1 MKALKNYFR
10 KRKHRMYVN
19 MYINE
24 LRWDSLNIMISA
36 SATDWT
42 DATTRV
48 LNSNATLIRKYERRR
63 RWLKF

>member
-1 MKALKNYFR
+1 MR
-10 KRKHRMYVN
+10 KYLRKKRHRIYIN
-19 MYINE
+19 RYINE

-36 SATDWT
+36 SATEWT

-48 LNSNATLIRKYERRR
+48 LINNALLIRKYERRN

>member
-1 MKALKNYFR
+1 MKNYFR
-10 KRKHRMYVN
+10 KRRHRMYLN
-19 MYINE
+19 RYINE

-36 SATDWT
+36 SATEWT

-48 LNSNATLIRKYERRR
+48 LINNALLIRKYERRN

>member
-1 MKALKNYFR
+1 
-10 KRKHRMYVN
+10 MYIYK
-19 MYINE
+19 YINE

-36 SATDWT
+36 SATEWT

-48 LNSNATLIRKYERRR
+48 LINNALLIRKYERRR

>member
-24 LRWDSLNIMISA
+24 LRWESLNMMISA
-36 SATDWT
+36 SASEWT

-48 LNSNATLIRKYERRR
+48 LINNSMLIRKYERRR

>member
-1 MKALKNYFR
+1 MKAMKKFIR
-10 KRKHRMYVN
+10 KKRHKMYVN

-24 LRWDSLNIMISA
+24 LRWESLNIMISA
-36 SATDWT
+36 SATEWT

-48 LNSNATLIRKYERRR
+48 LINNSMLIRKYERRK

>member
-1 MKALKNYFR
+1 
-10 KRKHRMYVN
+10 MYIYK
-19 MYINE
+19 YINE

-36 SATDWT
+36 SATQWT

-48 LNSNATLIRKYERRR
+48 LINNALLIRKYERRR

>member
-1 MKALKNYFR
+1 MKALNNYFR
-10 KRKHRMYVN
+10 KRKHRTYVN

-24 LRWDSLNIMISA
+24 LRWESLNMMISA
-36 SATDWT
+36 SASEWT

-48 LNSNATLIRKYERRR
+48 LISNSLLIRKYERRR